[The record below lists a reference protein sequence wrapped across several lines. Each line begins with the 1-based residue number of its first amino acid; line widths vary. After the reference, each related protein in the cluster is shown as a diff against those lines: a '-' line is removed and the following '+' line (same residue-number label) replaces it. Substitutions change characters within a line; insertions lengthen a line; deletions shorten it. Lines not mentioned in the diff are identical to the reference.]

1 MLNDVEPQRLRADSV
16 KQIKSSLPAG
26 RSSPIE
32 PLPAKLRSNYTGP
45 SNDHGSR
52 NASQSIKSVP
62 VELEDTLGLSE
73 PEKAELAN
81 RNTADFEDLLNE
93 MSKPLSGSRSDAMGS
108 TNWLDEG
115 FTNVSISSKPTA
127 QPLRQSRIDQFDKW
141 EHDES
146 SPSIIRTAGIGPPPD
161 IAPPAVETIEMQAP
175 RPKTPDGFDEAVRNM
190 SKSPKKPYD
199 RDSKID
205 AMASTAWLHDEFE
218 DFDISSV
225 KTKSTPKANRGR
237 AVWCET
243 QWTNLSFQAK
253 KLGMPKLPYF
263 DPKTML
269 LSKEV
274 NYKMWKQLLKLY
286 DFLGPEKAPL
296 ATPMML
302 EGGEVEWHSFL
313 DEDRGI
319 KAEIYD
325 VRTPRDTPPP
335 LPSFSAFQPCLG

>member
-1 MLNDVEPQRLRADSV
+1 MLNDVEPQRLRAESV
-16 KQIKSSLPAG
+16 KQLTSSLPTIK
-26 RSSPIE
+26 SSPIE
-32 PLPAKLRSNYTGP
+32 PLPAKVSTNNTGP
-45 SNDHGSR
+45 LNGHGSR
-52 NASQSIKSVP
+52 NASQSIKTVP
-62 VELEDTLGLSE
+62 DDIADTLGGLSE

-93 MSKPLSGSRSDAMGS
+93 MSKPLPGGRMDAMAS
-108 TNWLDEG
+108 TNWLDDDLS
-115 FTNVSISSKPTA
+115 TVPISAKPTA
-127 QPLRQSRIDQFDKW
+127 QPLRRSRIDKFDKLKQ
-141 EHDES
+141 DES
-146 SPSIIRTAGIGPPPD
+146 SPSIVRTATIGPPPD
-161 IAPPAVETIEMQAP
+161 TIPPAVETIEMKQP
-175 RPKTPDGFDEAVRNM
+175 RTKTPDEFEEALHHL
-190 SKSPKKPYD
+190 SDSPKKPYD

-218 DFDISSV
+218 EFDTSSI

-243 QWTNLSFQAK
+243 QWTNLSYQAK
-253 KLGMPKLPYF
+253 KLGMPRLPYF

-274 NYKMWKQLLKLY
+274 NYKMWRQLLKLY
-286 DFLGPEKAPL
+286 DYLGAEKAPL

-313 DEDRGI
+313 GEDKGI

-325 VRTPRDTPPP
+325 KSLAGNVPMTEPDLERD
-335 LPSFSAFQPCLG
+335 F

>member
-16 KQIKSSLPAG
+16 KQIKSSLP
-26 RSSPIE
+26 SPIE
-32 PLPAKLRSNYTGP
+32 PLPAKLRINHTGP
-45 SNDHGSR
+45 SNGTTSR
-52 NASQSIKSVP
+52 NVSQTVKTVP
-62 VELEDTLGLSE
+62 ADVEDDLGLSE

-81 RNTADFEDLLNE
+81 RNTADFEDLLSE
-93 MSKPLSGSRSDAMGS
+93 MSKPLSGGRNDAMAS
-108 TNWLDEG
+108 TNWLDDD
-115 FTNVSISSKPTA
+115 FFNVSISSKPAA
-127 QPLRQSRIDQFDKW
+127 QPLRQSRIDKFDKW

-146 SPSIIRTAGIGPPPD
+146 SPSIIRTAEVGPPPD
-161 IAPPAVETIEMQAP
+161 AAPPTVESFEMQKP
-175 RPKTPDGFDEAVRNM
+175 RSRTPDEFDQALRNM
-190 SKSPKKPYD
+190 SNSPKKPYD

-218 DFDISSV
+218 DFDTSSV
-225 KTKSTPKANRGR
+225 KTKSSAKANRGR

-263 DPKTML
+263 DTKTML

-296 ATPMML
+296 ATPIML

-313 DEDRGI
+313 GEDRGI

-325 VRTPRDTPPP
+325 KSLAGNVPMGEPNLIRD
-335 LPSFSAFQPCLG
+335 F

>member
-26 RSSPIE
+26 RSSPVE
-32 PLPAKLRSNYTGP
+32 PLPAKVRTNHTGP
-45 SNDHGSR
+45 SNGHNSR
-52 NASQSIKSVP
+52 NVSQSIKAVP
-62 VELEDTLGLSE
+62 VDLEDTLGGLSE

-81 RNTADFEDLLNE
+81 RNTADFEELLSE
-93 MSKPLSGSRSDAMGS
+93 MSKPVSGGRTDAMAA
-108 TNWLDEG
+108 TNWLDDDFG
-115 FTNVSISSKPTA
+115 NVSITSKPAA
-127 QPLRQSRIDQFDKW
+127 QPLRQSRIDKFDKW
-141 EHDES
+141 QHDES
-146 SPSIIRTAGIGPPPD
+146 SPSIVRTAGIGPPPAV
-161 IAPPAVETIEMQAP
+161 APPAVESIEMQKP
-175 RPKTPDGFDEAVRNM
+175 RTKTPDDFEEALRQM
-190 SKSPKKPYD
+190 SNSPKKAYD
-199 RDSKID
+199 RDSKVD

-218 DFDISSV
+218 EFDTSSI
-225 KTKSTPKANRGR
+225 KTKSTAKANRGR
-237 AVWCET
+237 SVWCET
-243 QWTNLSFQAK
+243 QWTNLSLQAK

-296 ATPMML
+296 ATPVML
-302 EGGEVEWHSFL
+302 DGGEVEWHSFL

-325 VRTPRDTPPP
+325 KSLIGNVPMEEPNLERD
-335 LPSFSAFQPCLG
+335 F

>member
-1 MLNDVEPQRLRADSV
+1 MLNDVDPQRLRADSV

-32 PLPAKLRSNYTGP
+32 PLPAKLRTNHTGP
-45 SNDHGSR
+45 SNGHGSR
-52 NASQSIKSVP
+52 NASQSIKALP
-62 VELEDTLGLSE
+62 VDLEESLGGLSE

-81 RNTADFEDLLNE
+81 RNTADFEDLLSE
-93 MSKPLSGSRSDAMGS
+93 MSKPLSGGRDDAMAS
-108 TNWLDEG
+108 TNWLDDDY
-115 FTNVSISSKPTA
+115 FSTVSITSKPAA
-127 QPLRQSRIDQFDKW
+127 QPLRQSRIDKFDKW

-146 SPSIIRTAGIGPPPD
+146 SPSIIRTAGIGPRPD
-161 IAPPAVETIEMQAP
+161 IAPPAVESIEMQTP
-175 RPKTPDGFDEAVRNM
+175 RARTPDEFDQAPRNM
-190 SKSPKKPYD
+190 SNSPKKPYD

-218 DFDISSV
+218 EFDTSSV
-225 KTKSTPKANRGR
+225 KSKSTPKANRGR

-243 QWTNLSFQAK
+243 QWTNLSLQAK

-296 ATPMML
+296 ATPTML
-302 EGGEVEWHSFL
+302 EGGEVEWNSYL
-313 DEDRGI
+313 GEDQGI

-325 VRTPRDTPPP
+325 RSLAGNVPMAEPNLVRD
-335 LPSFSAFQPCLG
+335 F